1 MPPKNIPTTA
11 LIIMTVTVSLVI
23 SALVGQV
30 TFLSSSTA
38 CFTKV
43 VGAIAITILN
53 PPTLADMSS
62 ILPNSKLYVK
72 SGIANSLRTTDYGR
86 AGC

>member
-1 MPPKNIPTTA
+1 
-11 LIIMTVTVSLVI
+11 MTVTVNLVI

-30 TFLSSSTA
+30 TFLSSSKA

-53 PPTLADMSS
+53 PPTLADMSTFYHE
-62 ILPNSKLYVK
+62 K
-72 SGIANSLRTTDYGR
+72 YGK
-86 AGC
+86 

>member
-1 MPPKNIPTTA
+1 
-11 LIIMTVTVSLVI
+11 MTETVSLEI

-43 VGAIAITILN
+43 VGGVVITILN
-53 PPTLADMSS
+53 PPTLADMSRIVS
-62 ILPNSKLYVK
+62 DLI
-72 SGIANSLRTTDYGR
+72 
-86 AGC
+86 